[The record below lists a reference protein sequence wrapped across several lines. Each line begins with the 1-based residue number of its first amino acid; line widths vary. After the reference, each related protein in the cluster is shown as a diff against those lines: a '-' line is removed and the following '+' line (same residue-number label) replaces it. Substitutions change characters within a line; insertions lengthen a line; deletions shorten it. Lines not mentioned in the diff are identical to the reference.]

1 MDERNGDSVG
11 GVEIRL
17 DGDASIVFTEDDI
30 LDGDYCCSLGAGC
43 LLVFI

>member
-17 DGDASIVFTEDDI
+17 DGDASIVLRKTIFWMVI
-30 LDGDYCCSLGAGC
+30 IFVLWVPVVC
-43 LLVFI
+43 